1 MIFPFFMRTVVSS
14 GQLLTR
20 ARSHWPAAVVGRGG
34 SNSTSDSGFYRRQYF
49 PGTPKEVEPNRG
61 NLRDN
66 QSGVCEP
73 GEFRSRSTSAVW
85 PTANGRRLVFFFS
98 AARLRTWL
106 GGRSLC
112 HFHSFRVA
120 FSAGEQRSNRPYAR
134 LPPESNFSA
143 ISSSV
148 FSMVK
153 MSTCRKDGVSRLL
166 RRGQDRSRFK
176 WIHLCQIASKLWV
189 AV

>member
-85 PTANGRRLVFFFS
+85 PTANGRRLVFFFQRRVS
-98 AARLRTWL
+98 
-106 GGRSLC
+106 GRGWEGDRFVISIVFELL
-112 HFHSFRVA
+112 S
-120 FSAGEQRSNRPYAR
+120 
-134 LPPESNFSA
+134 PPESSDRIDRTLGCHQKA
-143 ISSSV
+143 ISRQ
-148 FSMVK
+148 FL
-153 MSTCRKDGVSRLL
+153 RLFF
-166 RRGQDRSRFK
+166 Q
-176 WIHLCQIASKLWV
+176 W
-189 AV
+189 